1 MTLQEILTGGGGI
14 LVLVLTV
21 LQIAPIKINPWGAI
35 AKALGRAINADVLDK
50 VTGLEKKVEAIR
62 AETEEDRAVSCRA
75 RILRFGDEV
84 LHGERHTKDH
94 FDQILMDIKKYDNY
108 CKTHPNFPN
117 NVTEITSQRIKT
129 VYRIR
134 LEKNDFL

>member
-1 MTLQEILTGGGGI
+1 MSIQDIIAGGGGML
-14 LVLVLTV
+14 LVLLTL

-50 VTGLEKKVEAIR
+50 VSSLEEKVETVK
-62 AETEEDRAVSCRA
+62 AETEEARAISCRA

-84 LHGERHTKDH
+84 LHGQRHTKDH
-94 FDQILMDIKKYDNY
+94 FDQTLMDIKAYDDY
-108 CKTHPNFPN
+108 CKMHPDFPN
-117 NVTEITSQRIKT
+117 NVTVITSERIKN
-129 VYRIR
+129 VYRER